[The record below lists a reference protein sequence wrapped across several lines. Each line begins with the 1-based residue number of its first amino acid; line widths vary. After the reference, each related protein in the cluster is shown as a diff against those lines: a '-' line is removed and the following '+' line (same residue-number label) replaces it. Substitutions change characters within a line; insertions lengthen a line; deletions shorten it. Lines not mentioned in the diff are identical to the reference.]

1 MLPHYCPPNP
11 PFSPRPD
18 PSTTHDN
25 PPAPSLPIPPYWA
38 SQVRVYLDGSVP
50 APIISQLEYFGAQIV
65 KMGDR
70 GLAGGIGGMF
80 WRFLVASDPGVDR
93 FIVRDSDSRL
103 NPRERLAVEEWI
115 LSGLQARG
123 RRWRVPGWFGGGRGS
138 EWVGWGW
145 MGERE
150 LDGRMQCLALHWIH
164 HNRISHHCG
173 RFTACATTRTTTG
186 HSTAG
191 CGAGGGTLYPT
202 CERLCDHGRIK
213 TVTWGIS
220 ISSIRSLR
228 EVEREGDG

>member
-123 RRWRVPGWFGGGRGS
+123 RRWRVCR
-138 EWVGWGW
+138 
-145 MGERE
+145 
-150 LDGRMQCLALHWIH
+150 DGL
-164 HNRISHHCG
+164 
-173 RFTACATTRTTTG
+173 
-186 HSTAG
+186 
-191 CGAGGGTLYPT
+191 GAGGGRSGLDGVGWVKGSWMGGCSAWHSIGSITTGSLTTVAGSQLARPPEPRPAT
-202 CERLCDHGRIK
+202 QRRDVGREAERC
-213 TVTWGIS
+213 
-220 ISSIRSLR
+220 IRHAR
-228 EVEREGDG
+228 DCAIMVE